1 MNDDLPSGW
10 ITELVSELDDL
21 NSVFTR
27 ALDAARSADADEQDH
42 MVPVLAAAQ
51 GLAYLVVHL
60 RKLPELVD
68 GKKTEYLQTIA
79 MDLKNVADGMPTQF
93 IKPYVLKNSSSVPH
107 QFLRIQAEVVLVIN
121 VMVAAGYVRAE
132 ALRLISVELNRTGLP
147 TPRRSNKRGWATST
161 LASWHV
167 ISKDATSTQ
176 PWIVWVREKM
186 AKFEADPNWPPSKT
200 EALRYLGDLD
210 GRINQKISIPPR
222 PMR

>member
-10 ITELVSELDDL
+10 ITELVSELEDL
-21 NSVFTR
+21 NSAFTR

-42 MVPVLAAAQ
+42 VVPALAAAQ

-60 RKLPELVD
+60 RKLPQLAD

-107 QFLRIQAEVVLVIN
+107 QTFYIKAEVILVIN
-121 VMVAAGYVRAE
+121 VMVAAGYIRAE
-132 ALRLISVELNRTGLP
+132 ALRLISVELNRIGLP
-147 TPRRSNKRGWATST
+147 TPRRSNKQGWATST
-161 LASWHV
+161 LASWHDK
-167 ISKDATSTQ
+167 SEDTTSTQ

-186 AKFEADPNWPPSKT
+186 AKLKADPNWPPSET

-210 GRINQKISIPPR
+210 GRINQKISISPR

>member
-10 ITELVSELDDL
+10 ITELASELEDL

-27 ALDAARSADADEQDH
+27 ALDKARSADADEQDH
-42 MVPVLAAAQ
+42 LVPALAAAQ

-60 RKLPELVD
+60 RKLPELAD

-93 IKPYVLKNSSSVPH
+93 IKPYVFKNSSSVTH
-107 QFLRIQAEVVLVIN
+107 QFSYIKAEVVLAIN
-121 VMVAAGYVRAE
+121 VMVKAGYIRAE
-132 ALRLISVELNRTGLP
+132 ALRLISVELNRMGLP
-147 TPRRSNKRGWATST
+147 TPQRNNRQGWAKST
-161 LASWHV
+161 LDRWYV
-167 ISKDATSTQ
+167 NSKDGTSTQ
-176 PWIVWVREKM
+176 PWIVWIREKM
-186 AKFEADPNWPPSKT
+186 AKFEADPNWPPSET

-210 GRINQKISIPPR
+210 GRIQQKISIPPR

>member
-42 MVPVLAAAQ
+42 VAPALAAVQ

-60 RKLPELVD
+60 RKLPELAD

-93 IKPYVLKNSSSVPH
+93 IKPYVLKNSSSVSH
-107 QFLRIQAEVVLVIN
+107 QAIYIQAEVVLVIN
-121 VMVAAGYVRAE
+121 VMVEAGYIRAE
-132 ALRLISVELNRTGLP
+132 ALRLISVELNRIGLP
-147 TPRRSNKRGWATST
+147 TPRRSNKQGWATST

-167 ISKDATSTQ
+167 NSKDATSTE

-186 AKFEADPNWPPSKT
+186 AKLKADPNWPPSKT

-210 GRINQKISIPPR
+210 GRINQKISISPR

>member
-10 ITELVSELDDL
+10 ITELVSELEDL
-21 NSVFTR
+21 NSAFTR

-42 MVPVLAAAQ
+42 LVPALAAAQ

-60 RKLPELVD
+60 RKLPQLGD

-93 IKPYVLKNSSSVPH
+93 IKPYVLKNSSSVSH
-107 QFLRIQAEVVLVIN
+107 QAICIQAEVVLVIN
-121 VMVAAGYVRAE
+121 VMVEAGYVRAE
-132 ALRLISVELNRTGLP
+132 ALRLISVELNRIGLP
-147 TPRRSNKRGWATST
+147 TPRRSNKQGWATST

-167 ISKDATSTQ
+167 NSKDATSTQ

-186 AKFEADPNWPPSKT
+186 AKFKADPSWPPSET

-210 GRINQKISIPPR
+210 GRINQKISISPR